1 MSLASLAAGLV
12 VGLALGGL
20 VAWLWWRG
28 RELQLRAE
36 RDAATK
42 GAIAEIAQASVKAA
56 AEQFRHLEDAS
67 SKAASEELAR
77 RQVALERSVT
87 DLVKPVSEQLDRYRQ
102 TVEEL
107 QRSSSRMHGE
117 LRGELERL
125 AMANAGLQKE
135 TANLVGALRRPEV
148 RGSWGEQQ
156 LRRIVELAGMVEHC
170 DFDEQVHGEGESGRA
185 QRPDMVVHLPNE
197 RRVVVDAK
205 VPLDAFLEGL
215 AAGDATERDR
225 CMQRHAHQLRTHVE
239 RLAKRSYAKGVE
251 GSVDFVVA
259 FVPNDAL
266 LAAAY
271 EQDAAIV
278 ERAVADQVLIATP
291 ITLIA
296 LLRAVAYGWQQDA
309 AARDA
314 QAIVAAGRTLYERLG
329 VLSGHIVD
337 LGGRLRGTV
346 DSYNRF
352 VGSLEQRVLPQARRF
367 ESLRA
372 SGVAGSAFDD
382 PSPVTE
388 TPRPLTAPE
397 LTVPAVGTQVV
408 DAQANGDAPASGD
421 AQANGDAPGDAP
433 TTPPPR

>member
-1 MSLASLAAGLV
+1 MSIASLI
-12 VGLALGGL
+12 VGLLVGLLLGGL
-20 VAWLWWRG
+20 LAWLWLRG

-42 GAIAEIAQASVKAA
+42 GAIAEIAQVSVKAA
-56 AEQFRHLEDAS
+56 TEQFRQLEEATAKSATEDL
-67 SKAASEELAR
+67 EH
-77 RQVALERSVT
+77 RQEALERSVSE
-87 DLVKPVSEQLDRYRQ
+87 LVKPVSEQLDRYRQ
-102 TVEEL
+102 VVEQL
-107 QRSSSRMHGE
+107 QTSSGQMHGE
-117 LRGELERL
+117 LKGELQRL
-125 AMANAGLQKE
+125 AAANAGLQKE

-170 DFDEQVHGEGESGRA
+170 DFDEQVHGDSASGHA
-185 QRPDMVVHLPNE
+185 QRPDLVVRLPNE

-205 VPLDAFLEGL
+205 VPLDAFLTGL
-215 AAGDATERDR
+215 AADDPADRERH
-225 CMQRHAHQLRTHVE
+225 MKRHAQQLRAHVE
-239 RLAKRSYAKGVE
+239 DLAKRSYAQGVE

-296 LLRAVAYGWQQDA
+296 LLRAVSYGWRQEA

-314 QAIVAAGRTLYERLG
+314 QAIVAAGRTLYERLS
-329 VLSGHIVD
+329 VLSDHIAD
-337 LGGRLRGTV
+337 LGGRLRSAV
-346 DSYNRF
+346 ESYNKF

-367 ESLRA
+367 ETLRA
-372 SGVAGSAFDD
+372 PGTARSDLAGPA
-382 PSPVTE
+382 PVTE
-388 TPRPLTAPE
+388 MPRPLTAPE
-397 LTVPAVGTQVV
+397 
-408 DAQANGDAPASGD
+408 
-421 AQANGDAPGDAP
+421 
-433 TTPPPR
+433 

>member
-1 MSLASLAAGLV
+1 MAIASLLVGLA
-12 VGLALGGL
+12 VGLALGALLG
-20 VAWLWWRG
+20 WLWWRG

-36 RDAATK
+36 RDVVTK
-42 GAIAEIAQASVKAA
+42 GAIAEITQASVRAA
-56 AEQFRHLEDAS
+56 TEQFRQLEGATA
-67 SKAASEELAR
+67 KHATEELER
-77 RQVALERSVT
+77 RQEALQRSVSE
-87 DLVKPVSEQLDRYRQ
+87 LVKPVSDQIDRYRQ
-102 TVEEL
+102 VVERL
-107 QRSSSRMHGE
+107 QDRSSQMHGE
-117 LRGELERL
+117 LKGELQRL
-125 AMANAGLQKE
+125 AAASSGLQRE

-170 DFDEQVHGEGESGRA
+170 DFDEQVHGDGAAGRA

-205 VPLDAFLEGL
+205 VPLDAFLEGIS
-215 AAGDATERDR
+215 ADDPGERER
-225 CMQRHAHQLRTHVE
+225 CMKRHAQQLRSHVQD
-239 RLAKRSYAKGVE
+239 LARRSYAQGVE

-296 LLRAVAYGWQQDA
+296 LLRAVAYGWQQEA

-314 QAIVAAGRTLYERLG
+314 QAIVAAGRTLYERLS
-329 VLSGHIVD
+329 VLSNHIGD
-337 LGGRLRGTV
+337 LGGRLRAAV
-346 DSYNRF
+346 ESYNKL

-367 ESLRA
+367 ETLRA
-372 SGVAGSAFDD
+372 PGSASSELADLA
-382 PSPVTE
+382 PVTE
-388 TPRPLTAPE
+388 MPRPLTAPE
-397 LTVPAVGTQVV
+397 LTL
-408 DAQANGDAPASGD
+408 
-421 AQANGDAPGDAP
+421 
-433 TTPPPR
+433 PPPPVAQDTVWDSARSEGD

>member
-42 GAIAEIAQASVKAA
+42 GAIAEITQASVRAA
-56 AEQFRHLEDAS
+56 AEQFRQLEEAT
-67 SKAASEELAR
+67 SKEASEELAR
-77 RQVALERSVT
+77 RQDALERSVT
-87 DLVKPVSEQLDRYRQ
+87 ELVKPVSEQLDRYRQ

-117 LRGELERL
+117 LQGELERL
-125 AMANAGLQKE
+125 AKANAGLQKE

-156 LRRIVELAGMVEHC
+156 LRRIVELAGMLEHC
-170 DFDEQVHGEGESGRA
+170 DFDEQVHGDGESGRA

-215 AAGDATERDR
+215 AAEDATERDR
-225 CMQRHAHQLRTHVE
+225 CMQRHAQQLRAHVE
-239 RLAKRSYAKGVE
+239 RLAKRSYEKGVE

-296 LLRAVAYGWQQDA
+296 LLRAVAYGWQQEA

-329 VLSGHIVD
+329 VLSGHVVD
-337 LGGRLRGTV
+337 LGGRLRGAV
-346 DSYNRF
+346 DSYNKF

-367 ESLRA
+367 ESLRSPA
-372 SGVAGSAFDD
+372 PGTARAGLED

-388 TPRPLTAPE
+388 MPRPLTAPE
-397 LTVPAVGTQVV
+397 LTVPPEA
-408 DAQANGDAPASGD
+408 
-421 AQANGDAPGDAP
+421 APGGDGAAGGDP
-433 TTPPPR
+433 ATLPPS

>member
-1 MSLASLAAGLV
+1 MAIASLLVGLA
-12 VGLALGGL
+12 VGLALGALLG
-20 VAWLWWRG
+20 WLWWRG

-36 RDAATK
+36 RDVVTK
-42 GAIAEIAQASVKAA
+42 GAIAEITQASVMAA
-56 AEQFRHLEDAS
+56 TEQFRQLEGATA
-67 SKAASEELAR
+67 KHAAEELER
-77 RQVALERSVT
+77 RQEALQRSVSE
-87 DLVKPVSEQLDRYRQ
+87 LVKPVSDQIDRYRQ
-102 TVEEL
+102 VVERL
-107 QRSSSRMHGE
+107 QDRSSQMHGE
-117 LRGELERL
+117 LKGELQRL
-125 AMANAGLQKE
+125 AAASSGLQRE

-170 DFDEQVHGEGESGRA
+170 DFDEQVHGDGAAGRA

-205 VPLDAFLEGL
+205 VPLDAFLEGIS
-215 AAGDATERDR
+215 ADDPAERER
-225 CMQRHAHQLRTHVE
+225 CMKRHAQQLRSHVQE
-239 RLAKRSYAKGVE
+239 LARRSYAQGVE

-296 LLRAVAYGWQQDA
+296 LLRAVAYGWQQEA

-314 QAIVAAGRTLYERLG
+314 QAIVAAGRTLYERLS
-329 VLSGHIVD
+329 VLSNHIGD
-337 LGGRLRGTV
+337 LGGRLRTAV
-346 DSYNRF
+346 ESYNRF

-367 ESLRA
+367 ETLRA
-372 SGVAGSAFDD
+372 PGSAGSELSDLA
-382 PSPVTE
+382 PVTE
-388 TPRPLTAPE
+388 MPRPLTAPE
-397 LTVPAVGTQVV
+397 LTL
-408 DAQANGDAPASGD
+408 PASPDTGETVWRSATREGD
-421 AQANGDAPGDAP
+421 
-433 TTPPPR
+433 

>member
-1 MSLASLAAGLV
+1 MSIASLVVGLV
-12 VGLALGGL
+12 VGLVLGALL
-20 VAWLWWRG
+20 AWLWWRG

-56 AEQFRHLEDAS
+56 AEQFRQLEEAT
-67 SKAASEELAR
+67 SKEHSEELAR
-77 RQVALERSVT
+77 RQDALARSVA
-87 DLVKPVSEQLDRYRQ
+87 DLVKPVSEQIDRYRQ
-102 TVEEL
+102 TVEQL
-107 QRSSSRMHGE
+107 QTTSSQMHGE
-117 LRGELERL
+117 LKGELERL
-125 AMANAGLQKE
+125 ATANADLQKE
-135 TANLVGALRRPEV
+135 TASLVGALRRPEV

-170 DFDEQVHGEGESGRA
+170 DFDEQVHGEGTSGGA
-185 QRPDMVVHLPNE
+185 QRPDMVVHLPNQ

-215 AAGDATERDR
+215 AAQDATTRDR
-225 CMQRHAHQLRTHVE
+225 CMQRHAQQLRAHVE

-278 ERAVADQVLIATP
+278 ERAVSDQVLIATP

-296 LLRAVAYGWQQDA
+296 LLRAVAYGWQQEA
-309 AARDA
+309 ATRDA

-329 VLSGHIVD
+329 VLSRHVVD
-337 LGGRLRGTV
+337 LGGRLSAAV
-346 DSYNRF
+346 DAYNSF

-367 ESLRA
+367 ESLRSQGA
-372 SGVAGSAFDD
+372 PGGALDD
-382 PSPVTE
+382 LSPVTE
-388 TPRPLTAPE
+388 MPRPLTAPE
-397 LTVPAVGTQVV
+397 LTVPPAS
-408 DAQANGDAPASGD
+408 APAGD
-421 AQANGDAPGDAP
+421 GPC
-433 TTPPPR
+433 

>member
-1 MSLASLAAGLV
+1 MSIVSLIAGLLL
-12 VGLALGGL
+12 GLLLGGAL
-20 VAWLWWRG
+20 VWLWRRG

-42 GAIAEIAQASVKAA
+42 GAIAEITQASVRAA
-56 AEQFRHLEDAS
+56 AEQFRQLEETTAKSVTEDL
-67 SKAASEELAR
+67 ER
-77 RQVALERSVT
+77 RQATLEHAVSE
-87 DLVKPVSEQLDRYRQ
+87 LVKPVSDQLDRYRQ
-102 TVEEL
+102 VVEQL
-107 QRSSSRMHGE
+107 QTKSTEMHGE
-117 LRGELERL
+117 LRAELQRL
-125 AMANAGLQKE
+125 ASANAGLQRE

-170 DFDEQVHGEGESGRA
+170 DFDEQVHGEGSSGRA

-215 AAGDATERDR
+215 AAEDPGDRDR
-225 CMQRHAHQLRTHVE
+225 WMKRHAQQLRSHVE
-239 RLAKRSYAKGVE
+239 ALAKRSYAQGVE

-296 LLRAVAYGWQQDA
+296 LLRAVAYGWQQEA
-309 AARDA
+309 AARDT
-314 QAIVAAGRTLYERLG
+314 QAIVAAGRALHERLG
-329 VLSGHIVD
+329 VLSGHIAD
-337 LGGRLRGTV
+337 LGARLRGAV
-346 DSYNRF
+346 ESYNKF

-367 ESLRA
+367 GTLGA
-372 SGVAGSAFDD
+372 SGTASTVLEDLV
-382 PSPVTE
+382 PVTE
-388 TPRPLTAPE
+388 IPRQLTAPE
-397 LTVPAVGTQVV
+397 LTGPAVL
-408 DAQANGDAPASGD
+408 
-421 AQANGDAPGDAP
+421 AP
-433 TTPPPR
+433 TAPTPAPEDPPLPLR